1 MYNAERMNMIQNSR
15 DGYEKTGSNI
25 EQAFLGSLQS
35 SKYKE
40 EAYKILHKNEI
51 QNSDNP
57 EKQFENLLKLKE
69 AAQKS
74 FQDTLELAEK
84 KNYIN
89 FENSMKLVE
98 KCQVGNPEKP
108 SHLFS
113 AALYKYIKSRFD
125 DEYTLKFFTAV
136 GGSHLD
142 VVHGIDFYFKLYLND
157 EEIAYA
163 TADITGRKT
172 KESTKANVLINIDP
186 EDMDKYD
193 NSEVNKNNFDQE
205 FFNSKIAEFGE
216 EISQALLQSY
226 INKQSK

>member
-1 MYNAERMNMIQNSR
+1 MIQNSR

-25 EQAFLGSLQS
+25 EQAFLGSIKS
-35 SKYKE
+35 GKYKE
-40 EAYKILHKNEI
+40 EAYTVLHKSEMLT
-51 QNSDNP
+51 DATP
-57 EKQFENLLKLKE
+57 EKKFEEMLKIKE

-74 FQDTLELAEK
+74 FTSTLEIAER

-89 FENSMKLVE
+89 FQNSMALIE
-98 KCQVGNPEKP
+98 KCQSGDPEKP

-142 VVHGIDFYFKLYLND
+142 VVHGIDFYFKLYSNG
-157 EEIAYA
+157 EEMAYA

-186 EDMDKYD
+186 EDIDKYD
-193 NSEVNKNNFDQE
+193 NSEVNKNNFDKA
-205 FFNSKIAEFGE
+205 FFDKKIEEFGE

-226 INKQSK
+226 ISKQAK